1 MHPYIYVDGT
11 HSVSGN
17 ITYTETTN
25 APQQVQGLIERS
37 YPDAGTI
44 DRAFIVS
51 YENVR
56 VTEVSIPHTHTHT
69 HTPTIV
75 ELDI

>member
-1 MHPYIYVDGT
+1 MYPYEYVRGT
-11 HSVSGN
+11 HSISGV
-17 ITYTETTN
+17 ITYIETTDV
-25 APQQVQGLIERS
+25 PQQVQGLIERS

-56 VTEVSIPHTHTHT
+56 VTEVSIPHAHTH
-69 HTPTIV
+69 
-75 ELDI
+75 LL